1 MPTKWDLTMIKL
13 EKSTTIPSS
22 LATYGPEKAA
32 GLIKRADSGDSNF
45 KSEDFS
51 HKIYA
56 DAQLKAQLIEDQ
68 HGKCAYCERKKGG
81 DFGAVEHYRPKAGYQ
96 VSTKSKLIKP
106 GYYWLAYE
114 WNNLLYSCDECNTTY
129 KRNLFPLLDENARNI
144 SGRNIDAEVPGIIN
158 PYFSNP
164 SEHLVFNQYV
174 VKPRN
179 VGGQEDKQGRITID
193 SLGLDKNQ
201 GLIND
206 RRNAWEEYKNIEL
219 ALKIAKEIN
228 SQEMIEAVSNIL
240 AEYTSPSHE
249 FSGMFTNQE

>member
-32 GLIKRADSGDSNF
+32 GLIKRADSGDSDF

-114 WNNLLYSCDECNTTY
+114 WNNLFTVVTNVTRHT
-129 KRNLFPLLDENARNI
+129 KGI
-144 SGRNIDAEVPGIIN
+144 SSRYLTRMHEISQDGI
-158 PYFSNP
+158 
-164 SEHLVFNQYV
+164 LTQ
-174 VKPRN
+174 RC
-179 VGGQEDKQGRITID
+179 QE
-193 SLGLDKNQ
+193 S
-201 GLIND
+201 
-206 RRNAWEEYKNIEL
+206 
-219 ALKIAKEIN
+219 
-228 SQEMIEAVSNIL
+228 
-240 AEYTSPSHE
+240 
-249 FSGMFTNQE
+249 

>member
-1 MPTKWDLTMIKL
+1 MIKL

-22 LATYGPEKAA
+22 LATYGPGKTA
-32 GLIKRADSGDSNF
+32 GLIKRADSGDTAF

-51 HKIYA
+51 HEIYA
-56 DAQLKAQLIEDQ
+56 DAKLKAQLIEDQ

-81 DFGAVEHYRPKAGYQ
+81 DFGAVEHYRPKAAYQ
-96 VSTKSKLIKP
+96 ASTDSKPIKP

-129 KRNLFPLLDENARNI
+129 KRNLFPLLDEKARNI
-144 SGRNIDAEVPGIIN
+144 SGRNIEAEVPGIIN
-158 PYFSNP
+158 PYFSDP
-164 SEHLVFNQYV
+164 REHIVFHQYV

-179 VGGQEDKQGRITID
+179 VGGQDDKQGRITID

-201 GLIND
+201 GLVND
-206 RRNAWEEYKNIEL
+206 RRIAWAKYQKL
-219 ALKIAKEIN
+219 QTALKIAEKSKLQIMIDLVL
-228 SQEMIEAVSNIL
+228 EML
-240 AEYTSPSHE
+240 AEYSSPSHE